1 MFLRNNKQKF
11 SIRKLSAGAAS
22 VLVATSVLGGTT
34 VKANSE
40 VSRTATPRLS
50 RDLKNRLSDIAIS
63 RDASSAQKVRNLLK
77 GASVGDL
84 QALLRGLD
92 SARAAY
98 GRDDYY
104 NLLMHLSSMLNDK
117 PDGDRR
123 QLSLASLLVDELK
136 SGLLMEIGMQNFLRL
151 NLQLLNLNKKCL
163 EKEIPNFEI

>member
-50 RDLKNRLSDIAIS
+50 RDLKNRLSEIAID

-98 GRDDYY
+98 GRVEMIITTY
-104 NLLMHLSSMLNDK
+104 
-117 PDGDRR
+117 
-123 QLSLASLLVDELK
+123 
-136 SGLLMEIGMQNFLRL
+136 
-151 NLQLLNLNKKCL
+151 
-163 EKEIPNFEI
+163 